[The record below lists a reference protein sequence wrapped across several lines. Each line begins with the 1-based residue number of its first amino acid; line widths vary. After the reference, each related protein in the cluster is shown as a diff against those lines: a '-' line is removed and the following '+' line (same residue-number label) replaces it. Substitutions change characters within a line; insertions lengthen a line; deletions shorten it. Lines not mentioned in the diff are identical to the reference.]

1 MSNGSVYTGEVKA
14 GLPNGQGTMKYANG
28 EVYEG
33 EWKDGIKVWRQQS
46 YAPNI
51 LMTVRTASIAFFRA
65 FFLIFRKGCSS
76 LKIIWRSTMT
86 SYHF

>member
-1 MSNGSVYTGEVKA
+1 MDSTQTETLIMSNGG
-14 GLPNGQGTMKYANG
+14 
-28 EVYEG
+28 VYED

-76 LKIIWRSTMT
+76 LKII
-86 SYHF
+86 